1 VARTPVRYDRR
12 IATTLDSPAAPVSL
26 ADVTFVVL
34 DLETTGCAPGA
45 AAITE
50 VGAVKYR
57 AGVCEGELQ
66 TLVNPGGA
74 IPAFIAGLTGITDGM
89 VSPAPPI
96 AAVLPSVLEFVGRA
110 VVVGHNVRFDL
121 AFLGAALA
129 EHGYPPLA
137 CESLDTVA
145 LARRLMHDETPNL
158 RLQTLAH
165 HIRTE
170 RAPIH
175 RALDDARATADL
187 LHVLLERAGTLGV
200 LTLDDLLAVPAVAHR
215 HELAKLK
222 LAARVPRRPGVLVFR
237 DVRGRVLHVGRA
249 TNLRARVLDYFAGDD
264 RQVCNLLRQTC
275 AIEHLV
281 CTDPV
286 EIALRAVRL
295 VAAHDP
301 PFNRRPKARKRARR
315 APSPA
320 PAPASARPR
329 P

>member
-1 VARTPVRYDRR
+1 M
-12 IATTLDSPAAPVSL
+12 
-26 ADVTFVVL
+26 VL

-66 TLVNPGGA
+66 TLVNPGSAKAAASPTAGA
-74 IPAFIAGLTGITDGM
+74 GARACEGDRERLVPPFIAGLTGITDGM

-129 EHGYPPLA
+129 EHGYPPLG
-137 CESLDTVA
+137 CDSLDTVA

-165 HIRTE
+165 HIRTD

-249 TNLRARVLDYFAGDD
+249 ANLRARVLDYFAGDD
-264 RQVCNLLRQTC
+264 RQVCRLLRQTC
-275 AIEHLV
+275 AIEHIV

-286 EIALRAVRL
+286 EIALCAVRL

-315 APSPA
+315 APSPG
-320 PAPASARPR
+320 PAPASALPR

>member
-1 VARTPVRYDRR
+1 M
-12 IATTLDSPAAPVSL
+12 
-26 ADVTFVVL
+26 VL

-66 TLVNPGGA
+66 TLVNPGSAKAAASPTAGA
-74 IPAFIAGLTGITDGM
+74 EPSLRGDQEVIPAFIAGLTGITDGM

-137 CESLDTVA
+137 CDSLDTVA

-237 DVRGRVLHVGRA
+237 DVHGRVLHVGRA
-249 TNLRARVLDYFAGDD
+249 MNLRARVLDYFAGDD
-264 RQVCNLLRQTC
+264 RQVCRLLRQTC
-275 AIEHLV
+275 AIEHVV

-301 PFNRRPKARKRARR
+301 PFNRRPKVRKRARR
-315 APSPA
+315 APSPL

>member
-1 VARTPVRYDRR
+1 
-12 IATTLDSPAAPVSL
+12 
-26 ADVTFVVL
+26 VVL
-34 DLETTGCAPGA
+34 DLETTGGSPRD

-50 VGAVKYR
+50 IGAVKYR

-66 TLVNPGGA
+66 TLVNPGSS

-96 AAVLPSVLEFVGRA
+96 HAVLPSLLEFVGGA

-129 EHGYPPLA
+129 EHGYPPLGCDA
-137 CESLDTVA
+137 LDTVA

-187 LHVLLERAGTLGV
+187 LHALLERAGTLGV
-200 LTLDDLLAVPAVAHR
+200 LTLDDLLAVPAVAR
-215 HELAKLK
+215 QHELAKLK
-222 LAARVPRRPGVLVFR
+222 LAARVPRRPGLLVFR

-249 TNLRARVLDYFAGDD
+249 RDLRARVLDYFAGDD
-264 RQVCNLLRQTC
+264 RQVSRLLRQTC
-275 AIEHLV
+275 AIEHVV
-281 CTDPV
+281 CTDPL
-286 EIALRAVRL
+286 EAALRAVRL

-315 APSPA
+315 APSPV
-320 PAPASARPR
+320 PAPASAHPR

>member
-1 VARTPVRYDRR
+1 VAP
-12 IATTLDSPAAPVSL
+12 IPL
-26 ADVTFVVL
+26 AEVTFVVL
-34 DLETTGCAPGA
+34 DLETTGGAPCHAG
-45 AAITE
+45 ITE

-66 TLVNPGGA
+66 TLVHPGSA
-74 IPAFIAGLTGITDGM
+74 IPPFVAGLTGITDGM

-96 AAVLPSVLEFVGRA
+96 GSVLPSLLEFVGRA
-110 VVVGHNVRFDL
+110 VVVGHNVRYDL

-129 EHGYPPLA
+129 EHGYPPLGCA
-137 CESLDTVA
+137 SLDTVA
-145 LARRLMHDETPNL
+145 LARRLMYDETPNL

-187 LHVLLERAGTLGV
+187 LHALLERAGTLGI
-200 LTLDDLLAVPAVAHR
+200 LTLDDLLAVPAVAHQ

-222 LAARVPRRPGVLVFR
+222 LAAGVPRRPGLLVFR

-249 TNLRARVLDYFAGDD
+249 LNLRTRVLAYFAGDD
-264 RQVCNLLRQTC
+264 RQVCRLLRQTRT
-275 AIEHLV
+275 IEHLV
-281 CTDPV
+281 CASPM
-286 EIALRAVRL
+286 EAALCAVRL

-301 PFNRRPKARKRARR
+301 PFNRRPKRPRRARR
-315 APSPA
+315 VPSPA
-320 PAPASARPR
+320 PVPASDPPR
-329 P
+329 RRSSPAPS